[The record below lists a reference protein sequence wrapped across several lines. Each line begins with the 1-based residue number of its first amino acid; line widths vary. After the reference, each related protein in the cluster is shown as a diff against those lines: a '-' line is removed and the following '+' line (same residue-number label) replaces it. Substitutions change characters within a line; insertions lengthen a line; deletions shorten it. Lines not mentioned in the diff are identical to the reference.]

1 MPHHIF
7 GQTPPSKHKMLYEL
21 LMDIIFCVTGSF
33 IYSVSVSMFTAPNK
47 IAPGGVTGISTILFY
62 LIHTPIGVMIL
73 VLNIPLF
80 ILGLKFIGGSFMIKS
95 IVCTTLTSVFVDL
108 LEATHV
114 YKYTSNLLLAAL
126 YGGILSG
133 TGLGLIFLRGGTSGG
148 TDIASRLLKLKFQHI
163 SMGRMM
169 MILDAMVITVSA
181 IVFRSVD
188 SGLYALI
195 SIFASSRVI
204 DSILYGSDNGKMAV
218 IISENPDALANA
230 IIGELGRGLTLLKGK
245 GYYTGRERD
254 VIMCAVRRPEAAQLR
269 SVVKR
274 IDPSAFIIMCEASE
288 VIGFGFTPITKDI

>member
-1 MPHHIF
+1 MRHSFLKGMSSLKKTKPYDIMMDAVFCFF
-7 GQTPPSKHKMLYEL
+7 GSL
-21 LMDIIFCVTGSF
+21 
-33 IYSVSVSMFTAPNK
+33 IYSASVAMFTAPNK
-47 IAPGGVTGISTILFY
+47 IAPGGVTGISTVLFY
-62 LIHTPIGVMIL
+62 LIHTPIGVMIF

-80 ILGLKFIGGSFMIKS
+80 ILGLRFIGGPFMVKS
-95 IVCTTLTSVFVDL
+95 IICTTMTSVFVDL
-108 LEATHV
+108 MEATHF
-114 YKYTSNLLLAAL
+114 YKYTGNMLLAAL

-148 TDIASRLLKLKFQHI
+148 SDIGSRLLKLKFKHV

-169 MILDAMVITVSA
+169 MILDAMVIIASA
-181 IVFRSVD
+181 IVFRNVE

-218 IISENPDALANA
+218 IISKDPDALANA

-245 GYYTGRERD
+245 GYYTGQERD
-254 VIMCAVRRPEAAQLR
+254 VIMCAVRRSEAAQLR
-269 SVVKR
+269 TVIRK

-288 VIGFGFTPITKDI
+288 VIGFGFKPITKEI

>member
-1 MPHHIF
+1 MM
-7 GQTPPSKHKMLYEL
+7 SLKNAKLYEIL
-21 LMDIIFCVTGSF
+21 VDMIFCVTGSF
-33 IYSVSVSMFTAPNK
+33 IYSASVAMFTAPNK
-47 IAPGGVTGISTILFY
+47 IAPGGVTGISTVLFY
-62 LIHTPIGVMIL
+62 LIHTPIGVMIF

-80 ILGLKFIGGSFMIKS
+80 ILGLKFIGGPFMVKS
-95 IVCTTLTSVFVDL
+95 IICTTLTSVFVDMM
-108 LEATHV
+108 EAMHV
-114 YKYTSNLLLAAL
+114 YKYTGNMLLAAL

-148 TDIASRLLKLKFQHI
+148 SDIGSRLLKLKFKHV

-169 MILDAMVITVSA
+169 MILDAMVIIASA
-181 IVFRSVD
+181 IVFRNVE

-218 IISENPDALANA
+218 IISKNPDALANA

-245 GYYTGRERD
+245 GYYTGQERD

-269 SVVKR
+269 TVVRK

-288 VIGFGFTPITKDI
+288 VIGFGFKPITKEI